1 MRCPRRCN
9 PRRASR
15 CPRCCNPACLAG
27 VAWSQVPN
35 LFPKD
40 ELVTLMELV
49 TQRAKRAGKAL
60 TPQVPSLQQCCAAEG
75 QSLRPA

>member
-1 MRCPRRCN
+1 
-9 PRRASR
+9 
-15 CPRCCNPACLAG
+15 